1 MTSWNNESHTKNALF
16 VPLRLQA
23 CNKRKGSFFLLF
35 PFLHVSYQPRNFII
49 LRKRLTWKLMGKG
62 VFHGHVAIPT
72 SAAPF
77 SNNSGGNNFC
87 SILIKVIEVK

>member
-1 MTSWNNESHTKNALF
+1 MKVTKKCFIRAAAAAS
-16 VPLRLQA
+16 LQQE
-23 CNKRKGSFFLLF
+23 KGSFFL
-35 PFLHVSYQPRNFII
+35 FLYVSYQPRNFII
-49 LRKRLTWKLMGKG
+49 LRKRLTWKLMGKD